1 MSSVDGNGRPLLR
14 VDDLQTHFSTEAGTV
29 AAVDRISFEVAA
41 GESVGVVG
49 ESGCGKTITSLSIM
63 RLVPPPG
70 RIVGGRILFAGDDLL
85 ALPENRMRAYRG
97 GRIAMIFQEPMTSL
111 NPVFTVGSQIAEAIR
126 IHEKK
131 GKKDAMREA
140 VEWMGRVAIPEPEQR
155 ARAYPHQLS
164 GGMRQR
170 IMIAMALSCRPQLL
184 IADEPT
190 TALDVTIQAQIL
202 DLLRRLREEYRLAVL
217 LISHNLGVIAEFVRR
232 VLVMYAGKIVE
243 AAEVQDLFR
252 DPRHPYTVGLMNSVP
267 RLHGPEGGERPHRL
281 PTIPGTVPNLRDLPP
296 GCAFAPRC
304 PDVMEECRR
313 RVPPPITIDGARTV
327 ACFKYGDGNGQD

>member
-1 MSSVDGNGRPLLR
+1 MPSVDPSGNGRSLLE
-14 VDDLQTHFSTEAGTV
+14 VEDLETHFASEAGTV
-29 AAVDRISFEVAA
+29 AAVDRISFAVGA
-41 GESVGVVG
+41 GESVGLVG
-49 ESGCGKTITSLSIM
+49 ESGCGKTVTSLSIM

-70 RIVGGRILFAGDDLL
+70 RIVGGRIRFGGEDLL
-85 ALPENRMRAYRG
+85 PLPENRMRAYRG

-126 IHEKK
+126 IHHKK
-131 GKKDAMREA
+131 GKREAMQEA

-170 IMIAMALSCRPQLL
+170 IMIAIALSCRPQLL

-217 LISHNLGVIAEFVRR
+217 LISHNLGVIAEFVSR
-232 VLVMYAGKIVE
+232 VVVMYAGKIVE
-243 AAEVQDLFR
+243 AAEVGDLFR
-252 DPRHPYTVGLMNSVP
+252 DPRHPYTVGLMKSVP
-267 RLHGPEGGERPHRL
+267 RLHRAGTDARQRRL
-281 PTIPGTVPNLRDLPP
+281 PTIPGSVPNLLDLPP

-304 PDVMEECRR
+304 PDVMDECRR
-313 RVPPPITIDGARTV
+313 RVPPPVTIEGKRSV
-327 ACFKYGDGNGQD
+327 SCFKYGE